1 MVSLTG
7 QDWPGLLLEANN
19 SNIATVMAA
28 SLYAEASFQV
38 LAVMFLTVDVIQET
52 RGQRSSYQGGQRQID
67 IGLTELCRFLTNL
80 PPHMQHLN
88 YTLVQTLVPVG
99 LQSVEEIEAI
109 VHQATRP
116 SVWPNWPPQQQQ
128 QHQQTQS

>member
-1 MVSLTG
+1 
-7 QDWPGLLLEANN
+7 
-19 SNIATVMAA
+19 MAD
-28 SLYAEASFQV
+28 
-38 LAVMFLTVDVIQET
+38 LAIRLPHPAWKL
-52 RGQRSSYQGGQRQID
+52 RGREDRG
-67 IGLTELCRFLTNL
+67 TAVCRFLTNL

-116 SVWPNWPPQQQQ
+116 SVWPNWPPQ
-128 QHQQTQS
+128 HA

>member
-1 MVSLTG
+1 MRAVLLDTMGSWTGVLTW
-7 QDWPGLLLEANN
+7 Q
-19 SNIATVMAA
+19 AA
-28 SLYAEASFQV
+28 A
-38 LAVMFLTVDVIQET
+38 
-52 RGQRSSYQGGQRQID
+52 
-67 IGLTELCRFLTNL
+67 CRFLTNL

-116 SVWPNWPPQQQQ
+116 SVWPNWPPQQQAQ
-128 QHQQTQS
+128 

>member
-1 MVSLTG
+1 MTLKH
-7 QDWPGLLLEANN
+7 
-19 SNIATVMAA
+19 AA
-28 SLYAEASFQV
+28 AV
-38 LAVMFLTVDVIQET
+38 LG
-52 RGQRSSYQGGQRQID
+52 RGQCLRSWGA
-67 IGLTELCRFLTNL
+67 LCRFLTNL

-128 QHQQTQS
+128 QQQARS

>member
-1 MVSLTG
+1 MSWTG
-7 QDWPGLLLEANN
+7 
-19 SNIATVMAA
+19 S
-28 SLYAEASFQV
+28 
-38 LAVMFLTVDVIQET
+38 
-52 RGQRSSYQGGQRQID
+52 
-67 IGLTELCRFLTNL
+67 CRFLTNL